1 VQKIVL
7 FLGTACFG
15 INFCIPL
22 KKLGFF
28 QEKIDFSGFFRL
40 KAFFLV
46 QFFIP
51 GGDVNP

>member
-7 FLGTACFG
+7 FLDQYKFLYPAEKVRLFPG
-15 INFCIPL
+15 
-22 KKLGFF
+22 
-28 QEKIDFSGFFRL
+28 KIDFAAFFRL